1 VGGWERVCGFGEKE
15 VKKRCSEAA
24 GGQGNKKIFVFL
36 SKKPHFSLT
45 KVFLVVNFQSILTF

>member
-1 VGGWERVCGFGEKE
+1 VCGFGEKE